1 MKIEILQNDSSVDY
15 QRKLVAETLP
25 ELEQFI
31 IIGRGNKGS
40 EKHRNFASC
49 SFPELDLANAIANFL
64 IGYPEAIKPFVL
76 GVNYACGYI
85 AHIAKD
91 NGAG

>member
-1 MKIEILQNDSSVDY
+1 MIMEILQNDNSVAH
-15 QRKLVAETLP
+15 QRELVAEALP

-31 IIGRGNKGS
+31 IIGRRDKGS
-40 EKHRNFASC
+40 EKPRNFASC

-64 IGYPEAIKPFVL
+64 IGHPEAIKPFVL
-76 GVNYACGYI
+76 GVDYACGFI

-91 NGAG
+91 NGAD